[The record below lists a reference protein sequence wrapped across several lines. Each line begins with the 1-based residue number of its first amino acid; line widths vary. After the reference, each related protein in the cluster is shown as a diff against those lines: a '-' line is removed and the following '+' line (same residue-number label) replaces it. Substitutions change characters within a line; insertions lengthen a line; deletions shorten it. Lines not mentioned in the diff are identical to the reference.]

1 MSTCQN
7 CNNKWSW
14 KQTFKKSSIS
24 FGGMTCPYCG
34 KKQYQT
40 KRSGKRITIIY
51 FTIFLLI
58 MLNNIFFC
66 PSYITFFTLL
76 GLIPLFFIINSFFV
90 ELSNEK
96 ELPFLGF
103 FIYWMHLKNV

>member
-51 FTIFLLI
+51 FTIFFLI
-58 MLNNIFFC
+58 MLHNIFFG
-66 PSYITFFTLL
+66 PSYIAFFTLL
-76 GLIPLFFIINSFFV
+76 VLIPLFFIINLFFV
-90 ELSNEK
+90 ELSNEE
-96 ELPFLGF
+96 ELPFLGLF
-103 FIYWMHLKNV
+103 KNRTHLKNV

>member
-51 FTIFLLI
+51 FTIFFLI
-58 MLNNIFFC
+58 MLHNIFFG
-66 PSYITFFTLL
+66 PSYIAFFTLFV
-76 GLIPLFFIINSFFV
+76 LIHLFFIIILFFV
-90 ELSNEK
+90 ELSYEDD
-96 ELPFLGF
+96 LPFCVLF
-103 FIYWMHLKNV
+103 NIWT

>member
-51 FTIFLLI
+51 CTIFFLI
-58 MLNNIFFC
+58 MVHNIFFG
-66 PSYITFFTLL
+66 PSFIAFFTLL
-76 GLIPLFFIINSFFV
+76 GFIPLFFIINLFFF
-90 ELSNEK
+90 ELSNEDY
-96 ELPFLGF
+96 LPFLGLF
-103 FIYWMHLKNV
+103 EIWTH

>member
-51 FTIFLLI
+51 FTIFFLI
-58 MLNNIFFC
+58 MLHNIFFG
-66 PSYITFFTLL
+66 PSYIAFFTLL
-76 GLIPLFFIINSFFV
+76 WLIPLFFIINPFFV
-90 ELSNEK
+90 ELSNEE
-96 ELPFLGF
+96 ELPF
-103 FIYWMHLKNV
+103 

>member
-40 KRSGKRITIIY
+40 KRSGKSITIIY
-51 FTIFLLI
+51 FTIFYLI
-58 MLNNIFFC
+58 MLHNIFFV
-66 PSYITFFTLL
+66 PSYLAFFTFL
-76 GLIPLFFIINSFFV
+76 GLIPLFFIINLFFV
-90 ELSNEK
+90 YLSNEE
-96 ELPFLGF
+96 ELPYRCLLKNRT
-103 FIYWMHLKNV
+103 HLKHL

>member
-51 FTIFLLI
+51 FTIFFLI
-58 MLNNIFFC
+58 MLHNIFFG
-66 PSYITFFTLL
+66 PSYIAFFTLL
-76 GLIPLFFIINSFFV
+76 GLIPLFFIINPFFV
-90 ELSNEK
+90 ELSY
-96 ELPFLGF
+96 LDSY
-103 FIYWMHLKNV
+103 IYRCLLKNRTHLKHL